1 VDRFAAKS
9 AVLTSR
15 TLLTARQVS
24 AAAERL
30 LDWPGSGNK
39 DGAGFAMFAVCGEI
53 NRVPPAATA
62 FVHRDGLFIFAA
74 ETCWADHDHPD
85 VAAANLHWLDEFYE
99 GIFGDTPPGQSY
111 QNFPDPALKDWRRAY
126 YGANYDRLARVKRKY
141 DPAGF
146 FRYPQAIGPRRPQAT
161 P

>member
-1 VDRFAAKS
+1 
-9 AVLTSR
+9 
-15 TLLTARQVS
+15 
-24 AAAERL
+24 
-30 LDWPGSGNK
+30 
-39 DGAGFAMFAVCGEI
+39 MFALGGEI
-53 NRVPPAATA
+53 NQIPPEATA
-62 FVHRDGLFIFAA
+62 FVHRDGLFVFAA

-126 YGANYDRLARVKRKY
+126 YGANYDRLARVKRRY

-146 FRYPQAIGPRRPQAT
+146 FRYPQAIGPRRPKAT